1 MTGGPQYEAT
11 TILPGAP
18 GVPTIIVRD
27 RGAWEAQVAA
37 EKRAKADEQIRA
49 AAADIQRG
57 EQVRKYA
64 RRPSLAEQKRALDRI
79 EAEYRHKREE
89 PARAAAQLA
98 ELEAWAETAQ
108 LHCRRIRRSRC
119 GTASRC
125 PRRSWLMSAISWPG
139 SPSRP
144 GRPWRPGVARARPA
158 APGASTR
165 ACSGEGVGR

>member
-108 LHCRRIRRSRC
+108 AALPPDPPQPMRHGKPLSTAQLAYERDQLAWQSKQARQAMAAGC
-119 GTASRC
+119 GTCAACRT
-125 PRRSWLMSAISWPG
+125 G
-139 SPSRP
+139 
-144 GRPWRPGVARARPA
+144 GVYP
-158 APGASTR
+158 
-165 ACSGEGVGR
+165 CLFW